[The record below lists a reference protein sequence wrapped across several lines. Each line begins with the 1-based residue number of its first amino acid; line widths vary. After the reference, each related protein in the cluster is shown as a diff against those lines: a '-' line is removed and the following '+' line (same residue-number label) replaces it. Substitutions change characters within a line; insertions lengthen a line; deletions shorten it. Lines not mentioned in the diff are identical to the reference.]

1 MHLENLIDKKRLS
14 VYLRKASRYFKR
26 NFEGK
31 VVDLNEVQISSFS
44 LIKKLI
50 KHKDSDLIY
59 SPISLTY
66 YIENGDYYVRYTNN
80 SLTITNGKFSYYV
93 WLPDDKIEILQSLFH
108 SRLESKKTDLDKK
121 YNSNTLK
128 SFREIHQS
136 LENRSFFDTV
146 K

>member
-1 MHLENLIDKKRLS
+1 MNTLNTLSGKRLS
-14 VYLRKASRYFKR
+14 VYLRKASRYFKQ

-31 VVDLNEVQISSFS
+31 VEDLNEVQISSFS
-44 LIKKLI
+44 LVKKLI

-93 WLPDDKIEILQSLFH
+93 WLPDDKVEILRLLFH
-108 SRLESKKTDLDKK
+108 SRLESKKIDLDKK

-128 SFREIHQS
+128 SFEEIHHS
-136 LENRSFFDTV
+136 LENKSFFDTV

>member
-1 MHLENLIDKKRLS
+1 MHLENLIDGKRLS
-14 VYLRKASRYFKR
+14 VYVRKVNRFLKR
-26 NFEGK
+26 KIEG
-31 VVDLNEVQISSFS
+31 NEIEMDDVQISSFS

-50 KHKDSDLIY
+50 NHESSDLIY

-66 YIENGDYYVRYTNN
+66 YIENGEHYVRFTNN

-93 WLPDDKIEILQSLFH
+93 CLPDKKMESLRTIFH
-108 SRLESKKTDLDKK
+108 SKLESKKFDLDKK
-121 YNSNTLK
+121 YSNNTLK

-136 LENRSFFDTV
+136 LEDKSFFDTV

>member
-1 MHLENLIDKKRLS
+1 MKTITRKRLS
-14 VYLRKASRYFKR
+14 VYLRKASRYFKQ

-31 VVDLNEVQISSFS
+31 IEDLNEVQISSFS
-44 LIKKLI
+44 LVKKLI

-93 WLPDDKIEILQSLFH
+93 WLPDDKTEILRTIFH
-108 SRLESKKTDLDKK
+108 SRLESKKIDLDKK

-136 LENRSFFDTV
+136 LENKSFFDTV